1 MGLMAGMPILLI
13 QDAEID
19 FGVFDSHISE
29 TSLHVIHADSADFK
43 KFPEHR
49 EFISW
54 KSRIGNPA
62 DPQPQDGNAKSPS
75 GS

>member
-1 MGLMAGMPILLI
+1 MPFLLTE
-13 QDAEID
+13 DAEFYI
-19 FGVFDSHISE
+19 GVCDSHISE
-29 TSLHVIHADSADFK
+29 TSFHVIRTDSTDFK

-62 DPQPQDGNAKSPS
+62 VPQPQDGSAKSPS